1 MLSYGVDPNYGAFAA
16 ANTPGIAELNAQKN
30 ATFGFSPR
38 FYVALDEKVK
48 NPQWLSRTVS
58 SLEAQTYKNFSFGE
72 RPWTASFDYLLYIS
86 EGDVLAPD
94 ALYCFARAI
103 EKNPDADLLYADE
116 DIMGESG
123 ERHAPHLKADFNEY
137 TLLSY
142 NCIGRPLV
150 SSRAVFERCGEQL
163 SSGAGDEY
171 EYALRCASRSETIL
185 HIPRVLYAR
194 RVHEDDIGSA
204 KGRAAIDAYLA
215 QKRLHGCAA
224 DGLYENSF
232 RTAVVPRKSPRV
244 SIVVMADGQLSPLRR
259 LLESIEE
266 NTIYDDYRIVL
277 AARKKGEPRFET
289 YLSLLQKNGAAKVV
303 NCEGLNYAKACEAAA
318 RAVPC
323 DTLVFLNVHAQIVS
337 PVWLDAILE
346 QLCRFGVGAVGGKLV
361 DENGRIAHAGLVLG
375 LCGLAQSPFYGSENN
390 EDDLFKNRFINAIRG
405 VSALSGSLLAVTREV
420 FLGTGGFDDGFGS
433 ECAPVLFCQKLMKNG
448 LACVYTPFCQVRV
461 CAGWN
466 DALDETPTSRFM
478 AFAALKEALRKG
490 DPYYS
495 KNYTR
500 SNVIPSVR
508 LPEEVNADSTVFGE
522 DVNIWSKSVGAACP
536 KDNEKLQ

>member
-1 MLSYGVDPNYGAFAA
+1 MFFIENALGALLRRRPNRVLSYGTDLNYGAFAA
-16 ANTPGIAELNAQKN
+16 ANTPGLAELDAQKN
-30 ATFGFSPR
+30 AAFGFSPR
-38 FYVALDEKVK
+38 FYVALDEKGK
-48 NPQWLSRTVS
+48 NSQWLSRTVS
-58 SLEAQTYKNFSFGE
+58 SLEAQSYKNFSFGE
-72 RPWTASFDYLLYIS
+72 RPWMASFDYLLYIS

-103 EKNPDADLLYADE
+103 EQNPEADLLYADE
-116 DIMGESG
+116 DVMGESG
-123 ERHAPHLKADFNEY
+123 ERHAPHFKADFNEF

-150 SSRAVFERCGEQL
+150 ASRAVFELCGEQL
-163 SSGAGDEY
+163 SSSAGDEY
-171 EYALRCASRSETIL
+171 EYALRCVSRSETIL
-185 HIPRVLYAR
+185 HLPRVLYAR
-194 RVHEDDIGSA
+194 RVHAGDIGSA

-244 SIVVMADGQLSPLRR
+244 SIVVTADGELSPLRR

-266 NTIYDDYRIVL
+266 NTIYDDYRIVV
-277 AARKKGEPRFET
+277 AARKKSEPRFET

-318 RAVPC
+318 RAASC
-323 DTLVFLNVHAQIVS
+323 DALVFLNMRAQIVS
-337 PVWLDAILE
+337 PVWLDALLE
-346 QLCRFGVGAVGGKLV
+346 QLYRFGVGAVGGKLV

-375 LCGLAQSPFYGSENN
+375 LCGLAQSPFYGSEDNT
-390 EDDLFKNRFINAIRG
+390 DDLLKNRFINAIRG

-420 FLGTGGFDDGFGS
+420 FFNTGGFDEGYGS
-433 ECAPVLFCQKLMKNG
+433 EHMPVLFCQKLVRNG
-448 LACVYTPFCQVRV
+448 LSCVYTPFCQVRV

-466 DALDETPTSRFM
+466 DASDETPTSRFM
-478 AFAALKEALRKG
+478 AFAALKDAIRKE

-495 KNYTR
+495 KNYSRT
-500 SNVIPSVR
+500 NVLPSVR
-508 LPEEVNADSTVFGE
+508 IPEE
-522 DVNIWSKSVGAACP
+522 
-536 KDNEKLQ
+536 